1 MYIFHTIIELNN
13 FLIREKTNGNT
24 IGFVPTM
31 GALHDGHMSLIQ
43 EAKRK
48 NNIVVASIFVNPTQ
62 FNNASDLTNYPKTI
76 DQDIL
81 KLEANQCDVLFLPD
95 VAEMYP
101 NGMDTLPHYD
111 LGPVEEKLEGKFRPG
126 HFQGV
131 AIIVHKLLNAVQ
143 PHDLYM
149 GQKDYQQCLIVKE
162 LIDRQNIDTQLHIV
176 PIKRAADG
184 LALSSRNMR
193 LTEGERQL
201 ANLLYQCLVSIQ
213 AQNGQKSFAIV
224 QKECWDILERK
235 GITPEYILLCN
246 ADTLETIADYDAQ
259 QPMIVLIAAYLGEIR
274 LIDNLVI

>member
-31 GALHDGHMSLIQ
+31 GALHDGHMSLVQ
-43 EAKRK
+43 KAKRN

-81 KLEANQCDVLFLPD
+81 LLEANQCDVLFLPE

-101 NGMDTLPHYD
+101 NGMTALPHYD
-111 LGPVEEKLEGKFRPG
+111 LGAVEDKLEGQFRPG

-162 LIDRQNIDTQLHIV
+162 LIDRQGIKTKLHIIA
-176 PIKRAADG
+176 IKRAEDG

-193 LTEGERQL
+193 LTEVERQL
-201 ANLLYQCLVSIQ
+201 AHLLYQCLTSIQ
-213 AQNGQKSFAIV
+213 AQKHSKPFAVV
-224 QKECWDILERK
+224 QKECWDLLESK
-235 GITPEYILLCN
+235 GISPEYILLCN
-246 ADTLETIADYDAQ
+246 AESLDTITDYDHN

>member
-31 GALHDGHMSLIQ
+31 GALHEGHMSLIQ
-43 EAKRK
+43 EAKRN

-81 KLEANQCDVLFLPD
+81 KLETNQCDVLFLPD

-101 NGMDTLPHYD
+101 NGMDTLPHYN
-111 LGPVEEKLEGKFRPG
+111 LGPIEEKLEGQFRPG

-143 PHDLYM
+143 PHNLYM

-162 LIDRQNIDTQLHIV
+162 LIDRNGIDTQLHIV

-213 AQNGQKSFAIV
+213 AQNGNKPFAVV

-246 ADTLETIADYDAQ
+246 ADTLDTIEEYDSH

>member
-31 GALHDGHMSLIQ
+31 GALHDGHMSLVQ
-43 EAKRK
+43 EAKRN

-81 KLEANQCDVLFLPD
+81 LLEANQCDVLFLPE
-95 VAEMYP
+95 VAEMYS
-101 NGMDTLPHYD
+101 NGMTELPHYD
-111 LGPVEEKLEGKFRPG
+111 LGPVEEKLEGQFRPG

-162 LIDRQNIDTQLHIV
+162 LIARQNINTQLHIV

-201 ANLLYQCLVSIQ
+201 ANLLYQCLISVQ
-213 AQNGQKSFAIV
+213 AQNSNKSFTVV
-224 QKECWDILERK
+224 QKECWDLLERK

-246 ADTLETIADYDAQ
+246 ADSLDIIADYDPN